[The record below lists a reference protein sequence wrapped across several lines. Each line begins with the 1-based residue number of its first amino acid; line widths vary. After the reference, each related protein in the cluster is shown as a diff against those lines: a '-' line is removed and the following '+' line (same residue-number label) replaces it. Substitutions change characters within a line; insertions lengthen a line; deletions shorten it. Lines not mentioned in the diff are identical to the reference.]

1 MGVCS
6 SHVHHPPHSSS
17 IFVHDFISLGH
28 AASKLLATFTS
39 PRSHKHRDLHL
50 LRNPPQLLILA
61 SRQSNYPSLHAV
73 KERAVILRNDLP
85 PVEHVYDRLGFPYDN
100 TRLWGDTSGSGT
112 WLAGSCLGSA
122 LFIAHWTLFTLHY
135 FFPLSLYFG
144 SFGTVVWRP
153 KLDESALL
161 KKHFEYNFLM
171 SFLIAGVLVSR
182 ITFSNSLQ

>member
-1 MGVCS
+1 MGGICS

-61 SRQSNYPSLHAV
+61 SRQSNYPTLHAV

-144 SFGTVVWRP
+144 SFGDQSLMRAPCLRSILSIIFWWVFW
-153 KLDESALL
+153 LL
-161 KKHFEYNFLM
+161 RSWWVE
-171 SFLIAGVLVSR
+171 
-182 ITFSNSLQ
+182 